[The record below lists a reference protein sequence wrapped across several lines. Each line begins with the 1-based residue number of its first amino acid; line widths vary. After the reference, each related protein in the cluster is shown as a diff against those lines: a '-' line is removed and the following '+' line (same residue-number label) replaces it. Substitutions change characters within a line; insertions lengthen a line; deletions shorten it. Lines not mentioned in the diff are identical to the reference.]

1 MRTLCAWCEREGIE
15 TVLKDG
21 SKDGP
26 KSHGICERHQ
36 QKILDEITAHAQ
48 KKRETNP
55 KRRRKSTLTRLR
67 KLRGMQY
74 WK

>member
-21 SKDGP
+21 PKDGP

-36 QKILDEITAHAQ
+36 QKMLDEMMQTMP
-48 KKRETNP
+48 KRATNP
-55 KRRRKSTLTRLR
+55 KRRRRSTSTRLR

-74 WK
+74 WR

>member
-21 SKDGP
+21 AKDGP

-36 QKILDEITAHAQ
+36 QKMLDELAKKMLKRTA
-48 KKRETNP
+48 NP

-74 WK
+74 WR

>member
-21 SKDGP
+21 PKDGP
-26 KSHGICERHQ
+26 KFHGICERHQ
-36 QKILDEITAHAQ
+36 QKLLDEMIQ
-48 KKRETNP
+48 IIPKRATNP

>member
-21 SKDGP
+21 AKDGP

-36 QKILDEITAHAQ
+36 QKMLDELMIKTE
-48 KKRETNP
+48 KRKTNP
-55 KRRRKSTLTRLR
+55 RRRKNRMTRLR
-67 KLRGMQY
+67 KLRDMQY